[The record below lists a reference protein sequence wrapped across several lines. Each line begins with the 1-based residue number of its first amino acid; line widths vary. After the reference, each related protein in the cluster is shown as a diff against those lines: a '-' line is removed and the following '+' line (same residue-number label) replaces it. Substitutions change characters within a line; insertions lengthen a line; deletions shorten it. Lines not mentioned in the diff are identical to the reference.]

1 MALQDKFDQ
10 AFVQSILKKTLVSS
24 NKVQVVTASND
35 NDHELT
41 KSNIITL
48 SNSFT
53 TLQNTF
59 NKIYA
64 HALNIRNLHR
74 YQEKSIVNI
83 KRENSLENKIT
94 PSSSPV
100 MGSNAGSSLSSS
112 VSILDSLASSVEKL
126 NEKMKKVN
134 LSEGGINISP
144 LDFGSASS
152 KPMKGGIDKATG
164 GPLNKRAM
172 GGGVKAN
179 GTYLIGE
186 RGPEVLMMGGL
197 TGKVIAN
204 GRRGRE
210 SQSEKYLMTAAERS
224 SRAAATVIKGQP
236 PGPTSYSSKFSNY
249 LGSLFSSMPNWL
261 NKIKDFLGVSG
272 PGLTGAPG
280 EMGEYGS
287 GAGST
292 ENARIALNFFMSPAG
307 GGWTREQAA
316 GIVGN
321 LQGESTKYIS
331 PSAVGDGGDAYGI
344 AQWNQVAS
352 PDRVANFKKV
362 IGTDLR
368 QSNLQQQLKFVAWE
382 LQNSEKK
389 AGNRLRN
396 AKDVQSATIAMS
408 YYERYKTHEQELGSG
423 ETRKR
428 IANAQTLYAKP
439 SQGDTVLASP
449 LPGFSVNSKFGM
461 RNHPI
466 HGDTRMHE
474 GVDYS
479 ARMGT
484 PVRSSGSGT
493 VIFAGVRGGYGNT
506 IEINHG
512 DGLKTRYAHLS
523 SFRVNEGDT
532 VAQGQ
537 HIGAVGAT
545 GRVTGP
551 HLHFEVLRNG
561 KPQDPR
567 LYIDAPTTM
576 HANQVPPK
584 LPTGYS
590 SITKTV
596 PFTKGQK
603 TQIVVIKTPSGYE
616 IPRSAKGTA
625 DVPSYKGASGN
636 GKREIEAYFRLGG
649 TV

>member
-24 NKVQVVTASND
+24 NNVQAVAAAND
-35 NDHELT
+35 NSYELT
-41 KSNIITL
+41 KSNLETL

-53 TLQNTF
+53 SLQNTF

-64 HALNIRNLHR
+64 HTLNVRNLHR

-100 MGSNAGSSLSSS
+100 FGSATGGGLSSS
-112 VSILDSLASSVEKL
+112 ASILDSLASSVEKL
-126 NEKMKKVN
+126 NEKMKSVN
-134 LSEGGINISP
+134 LSSGSINISP
-144 LDFGSASS
+144 LDLGGAPS
-152 KPMKGGIDKATG
+152 KPMKGGLTD

-197 TGKVIAN
+197 SGKVIAN

-249 LGSLFSSMPNWL
+249 LGSLFINMPNWL
-261 NKIKDFLGVSG
+261 NGIKNWLGFG
-272 PGLTGAPG
+272 GTGMPGAPG
-280 EMGEYGS
+280 DMGEYGE
-287 GAGST
+287 GAVST
-292 ENARIALNFFMSPAG
+292 ENMSVLDAIAKAEGTYDTGYNTSLGYGKFLPGGKEMNLTGMTLRQLLGIGAHMRRQEGNPNSSALGRYQIVNNTMVDAAKALKMDLDTTKFDPATQDKMAMWILKNQGFKAWEGFKKHPELHARAQELYASSRRAGVMSPG
-307 GGWTREQAA
+307 G
-316 GIVGN
+316 
-321 LQGESTKYIS
+321 
-331 PSAVGDGGDAYGI
+331 
-344 AQWNQVAS
+344 
-352 PDRVANFKKV
+352 
-362 IGTDLR
+362 
-368 QSNLQQQLKFVAWE
+368 
-382 LQNSEKK
+382 
-389 AGNRLRN
+389 
-396 AKDVQSATIAMS
+396 MS
-408 YYERYKTHEQELGSG
+408 
-423 ETRKR
+423 
-428 IANAQTLYAKP
+428 
-439 SQGDTVLASP
+439 LASP
-449 LPGFSVNSKFGM
+449 LPGFSANSKFGM

-493 VIFAGVRGGYGNT
+493 VVFAGVRGGYGNT
-506 IEINHG
+506 IEISHG
-512 DGLKTRYAHLS
+512 GGLKTRYAHLS

-532 VAQGQ
+532 VSQGQ

-567 LYIDAPTTM
+567 LYIDTPTTM

>member
-24 NKVQVVTASND
+24 NKVQAVGAAND
-35 NDHELT
+35 NSYELT
-41 KSNIITL
+41 KSNLETL

-53 TLQNTF
+53 SLQNTF

-64 HALNIRNLHR
+64 HTLNVRNLHR

-83 KRENSLENKIT
+83 KRENSLENKIV

-100 MGSNAGSSLSSS
+100 FGSVAGGGVSSS
-112 VSILDSLASSVEKL
+112 ASILDSLASSVEKL
-126 NEKMKKVN
+126 NEKMKMVN
-134 LSEGGINISP
+134 LSGSGINPSL
-144 LDFGSASS
+144 LDFGGAPS
-152 KPMKGGIDKATG
+152 KPMKGGIGGLTD

-197 TGKVIAN
+197 SGKVIAN

-249 LGSLFSSMPNWL
+249 LGSLFISMPNWL
-261 NKIKDFLGVSG
+261 NGIKNWLGFGV
-272 PGLTGAPG
+272 PDLPG
-280 EMGEYGS
+280 EMGQYGE
-287 GAGST
+287 GADLT
-292 ENARIALNFFMSPAG
+292 ENMSVLDAIAKAEGTYDTGYNTSLGYGKFLPGGKEMNLTGMTLRQLLGIGAHMRRQEGNPNSSALGRYQIVNNTMVDAAKALKMDLDTTKFDPATQDKMAMWILKNQGFKAWEGFKKHPELHASAQALYVSSRRAGVMSPSG
-307 GGWTREQAA
+307 
-316 GIVGN
+316 
-321 LQGESTKYIS
+321 
-331 PSAVGDGGDAYGI
+331 
-344 AQWNQVAS
+344 
-352 PDRVANFKKV
+352 
-362 IGTDLR
+362 
-368 QSNLQQQLKFVAWE
+368 
-382 LQNSEKK
+382 
-389 AGNRLRN
+389 
-396 AKDVQSATIAMS
+396 MS
-408 YYERYKTHEQELGSG
+408 
-423 ETRKR
+423 
-428 IANAQTLYAKP
+428 
-439 SQGDTVLASP
+439 LASP

-506 IEINHG
+506 IEISHG
-512 DGLKTRYAHLS
+512 GGLKTRYAHLS

-584 LPTGYS
+584 LPAGYS
-590 SITKTV
+590 SIPKTV

-636 GKREIEAYFRLGG
+636 GKREIEAYFRIGG

>member
-35 NDHELT
+35 NSYELT
-41 KSNIITL
+41 KSNLETL

-53 TLQNTF
+53 SLQNTF

-64 HALNIRNLHR
+64 HTLNVRNLHR
-74 YQEKSIVNI
+74 YQEKSIVSI

-94 PSSSPV
+94 PGTSPVSSSD
-100 MGSNAGSSLSSS
+100 SGSSLSSTT
-112 VSILDSLASSVEKL
+112 SILDSLASSVEKL
-126 NEKMKKVN
+126 NEKMKSVN
-134 LSEGGINISP
+134 LSGSGINISP
-144 LDFGSASS
+144 LDLGGAPS
-152 KPMKGGIDKATG
+152 KPMKGGLTD

-186 RGPEVLMMGGL
+186 RGPEVLMLGGL
-197 TGKVIAN
+197 SGKVIAN

-210 SQSEKYLMTAAERS
+210 AQSEKYLMAAADRS

-261 NKIKDFLGVSG
+261 NGIKNWLGFG
-272 PGLTGAPG
+272 GTGMPGAPG
-280 EMGEYGS
+280 DMGEYGE

-292 ENARIALNFFMSPAG
+292 ENARIALDFFMSPAG

-321 LQGESTKYIS
+321 LQGESSKFIN
-331 PSAVGDGGDAYGI
+331 PKAVGDGGDAYGI

-396 AKDVQSATIAMS
+396 AKDVQSATVAMS
-408 YYERYKTHEQELGSG
+408 YYERYKTYEQELGSR

-428 IANAQTLYAKP
+428 IANAQALLVSPQMAGGKFMNPVP
-439 SQGDTVLASP
+439 SGRITSVWGDP
-449 LPGFSVNSKFGM
+449 RDGGM
-461 RNHPI
+461 R
-466 HGDTRMHE
+466 MHK
-474 GVDYS
+474 GVDIA
-479 ARMGT
+479 ARHGT
-484 PVRSSGSGT
+484 
-493 VIFAGVRGGYGNT
+493 
-506 IEINHG
+506 
-512 DGLKTRYAHLS
+512 
-523 SFRVNEGDT
+523 
-532 VAQGQ
+532 
-537 HIGAVGAT
+537 AVGAAAAGTVVKVGVSGSKGGNRVQIDHHNGLRTNYEHLSTFNVKEGDKVVAGDKIGEIGNT
-545 GRVTGP
+545 GKGTGA
-551 HLHFEVLRNG
+551 HLHFAVWAGGEEV
-561 KPQDPR
+561 DPMPY
-567 LYIDAPTTM
+567 LTSTPTTM

-584 LPTGYS
+584 LPAGYS
-590 SITKTV
+590 IITKTV